1 MKRKMKKHLI
11 VIEIVVL
18 LLVVGL
24 SGCNESNNSFKSDE
38 DRIIGTWV
46 ISELYEGSTRTITY
60 IFLPDKTYEVIG
72 TYKEDTE
79 SYNGTWKILDYKLVV
94 TIEGRTQT
102 GNYNF
107 SNDDKTLTITD
118 NMSNT
123 TTVLT
128 KQE

>member
-1 MKRKMKKHLI
+1 MNKHLI
-11 VIEIVVL
+11 TLGIAVL
-18 LLVVGL
+18 LICVGL

-46 ISELYEGSTRTITY
+46 ISEIYEGSTRTVTY
-60 IFLPDKTYEVIG
+60 IFSSDKTYEVIG
-72 TYKEDTE
+72 TYKEGTE
-79 SYNGTWKILDYKLVV
+79 SSNGTWKILDYKLVV

-102 GNYNF
+102 GNYKF
-107 SNDDKTLTITD
+107 SNNDKTLTITD

>member
-1 MKRKMKKHLI
+1 MNKHLI
-11 VIEIVVL
+11 VSGMAVL
-18 LLVVGL
+18 LICVGL
-24 SGCNESNNSFKSDE
+24 GGCTESNNSFKSDE
-38 DRIIGTWV
+38 DRISGTWV

-79 SYNGTWKILDYKLVV
+79 SYNGTWEILDYKLVV
-94 TIEGRTQT
+94 TIEGQTQT
-102 GNYNF
+102 GNYKF
-107 SNDDKTLTITD
+107 SNNDKTLTITD

>member
-1 MKRKMKKHLI
+1 MNKHLI
-11 VIEIVVL
+11 TLGIAVL
-18 LLVVGL
+18 LICIGL
-24 SGCNESNNSFKSDE
+24 SGCNESNNSYKPDE
-38 DRIIGTWV
+38 ERIIGTWI
-46 ISELYEGSTRTITY
+46 ISEPYEGSTRTITY

-79 SYNGTWKILDYKLVV
+79 SYNGTWKILDYELVV
-94 TIEGRTQT
+94 TIEGQTQT

-107 SNDDKTLTITD
+107 SNNDKTLTITD